1 MIYTT
6 QAGIGLGIGR
16 IDRQHIDN
24 LLARRPMP
32 EPPTR
37 TVQVWGGIEEEEPL
51 WNDPAYQVEL
61 TTFWLQLG
69 REQLELVTPAVTIL
83 SGAESVD
90 LRELE
95 EAGISRSDPAGRLR
109 AGVLGD
115 PLDLQAVVELVFYLS
130 TVTQRG
136 IDEATAAFR
145 VLWLDKPVLAW
156 KVPGAPAE
164 YAPVYRDRQAA
175 RSGGYSWERFGRLTG
190 PEQSAEVAFFLI
202 ERRLG
207 WLMSRMK

>member
-6 QAGIGLGIGR
+6 QAGIRLEIGR
-16 IDRQHIDN
+16 IDRQNIDN

-37 TVQVWGGIEEEEPL
+37 TVMVWGGVEEDEPL
-51 WNDPAYQVEL
+51 WDDPEYRAEL
-61 TTFWLQLG
+61 TTFWLELG
-69 REQLELVTPAVTIL
+69 REQLEIVAPAVTVI
-83 SGAESVD
+83 SGELAD

-109 AGVLGD
+109 AGVLSE
-115 PLDLQAVVELVFYLS
+115 PADLQAVIEGVFHLS

-145 VLWLDKPVLAW
+145 VLWLDRPVLAW

-164 YAPVYRDRQAA
+164 YAPLYRDRQVA
-175 RSGGYSWERFGRLTG
+175 RSGGYSWERFCQLPG
-190 PEQSAEVAFFLI
+190 PEQSAEVAFYLI

-207 WLMSRMK
+207 WLVSKMK

>member
-6 QAGIGLGIGR
+6 EAGTRLEIGR
-16 IDRQHIDN
+16 VPRQDIDN
-24 LLARRPMP
+24 LLARHPLP

-37 TVQVWGGIEEEEPL
+37 QVTVWGGVTENEPV
-51 WNDPAYQVEL
+51 WDDPTYQAEL
-61 TTFWLQLG
+61 TGYWLRFG
-69 REQLELVTPAVTIL
+69 REQLAVVAPAVTVV
-83 SGAESVD
+83 SGEQAD

-95 EAGISRSDPAGRLR
+95 EAGITSRDPASQLR
-109 AGVLGD
+109 ASVLTATA
-115 PLDLQAVVELVFYLS
+115 DLQAVIELVFYQS

-164 YAPVYRDRQAA
+164 YAPLYRDHQAA
-175 RSGGYSWERFGRLTG
+175 RSGGYSWERFCQLPG
-190 PEQSAEVAFFLI
+190 PEQSAEVAFYLI
-202 ERRLG
+202 ENRLH
-207 WLMSRMK
+207 WLMSKLK